1 MSVSYL
7 LKYIFYVFI
16 IFCLVSH
23 RFPVGI
29 RVLNGGRGG
38 GGSPGPE
45 FARLFHD
52 NPACRTPVISN
63 PKTIFFPNSAS
74 CAKILANP
82 ASRVTVNSRIP
93 SINFAFSRIPGQI
106 PDTEKLLLDSTGSAW
121 RLYLLYSCVWQGQCL
136 KRHLSILRYSPFN
149 LFRLSCWQKNFNWS
163 YL

>member
-1 MSVSYL
+1 MVKKIKMSVSYL

-29 RVLNGGRGG
+29 RVLNGGGV
-38 GGSPGPE
+38 GSPGPE

-93 SINFAFSRIPGQI
+93 SINFAFSRIPN
-106 PDTEKLLLDSTGSAW
+106 PGSNPGYRETSF
-121 RLYLLYSCVWQGQCL
+121 RLYRISLA
-136 KRHLSILRYSPFN
+136 SIFVAFMRMTRPVP
-149 LFRLSCWQKNFNWS
+149 
-163 YL
+163 

>member
-29 RVLNGGRGG
+29 RVLNWGGGGR

-93 SINFAFSRIPGQI
+93 SINFAFSRIPH
-106 PDTEKLLLDSTGSAW
+106 TGSNPGYRETPF
-121 RLYLLYSCVWQGQCL
+121 RLYRISFA
-136 KRHLSILRYSPFN
+136 SIFVVFMRMTRPVP
-149 LFRLSCWQKNFNWS
+149 
-163 YL
+163 

>member
-29 RVLNGGRGG
+29 RVLNGG
-38 GGSPGPE
+38 GSPGPE

-63 PKTIFFPNSAS
+63 PKTIFFPHSAS

-82 ASRVTVNSRIP
+82 ASRVTVNSRIS
-93 SINFAFSRIPGQI
+93 SINFAFSRIPH
-106 PDTEKLLLDSTGSAW
+106 PGSNPGYRETSF
-121 RLYLLYSCVWQGQCL
+121 RLYRISLA
-136 KRHLSILRYSPFN
+136 SIFVVFMRMTRPVP
-149 LFRLSCWQKNFNWS
+149 
-163 YL
+163 